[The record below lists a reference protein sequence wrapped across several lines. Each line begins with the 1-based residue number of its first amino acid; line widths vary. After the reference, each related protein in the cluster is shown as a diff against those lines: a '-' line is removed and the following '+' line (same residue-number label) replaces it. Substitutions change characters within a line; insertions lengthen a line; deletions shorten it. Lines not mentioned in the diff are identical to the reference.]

1 MEQQGLRE
9 LYVDNLKDMYSAEKQ
24 ILRALPKMIEGAA
37 NEDLANALE
46 EHRAITE
53 QQVTRLET
61 IFGKL
66 GSSARGKKCKGM
78 EGLLE
83 EGAELLEQE
92 DESDV
97 RDAGIIVAAQK
108 VEHYEIA
115 AYGSLRTF
123 AELLGD
129 DRAVQL
135 LEESLEEEKDADEKL
150 TALAQSCI
158 NLEAANQQEEPQRKQ
173 AGRR

>member
-24 ILRALPKMIEGAA
+24 ILRALPKMIKGAA

-46 EHRAITE
+46 EHRAVTE
-53 QQVTRLET
+53 QQVVRLEK
-61 IFGKL
+61 IFRNL
-66 GSSARGKKCKGM
+66 GNAARAKKCKGM

-83 EGAELLEQE
+83 EGAELLDQE
-92 DESDV
+92 NESDV

-129 DRAVQL
+129 DEAVQL
-135 LEESLEEEKDADEKL
+135 LEESLDEEKDADEKL

-158 NLEAANQQEEPQRKQ
+158 NLEAANAEEEPARKR

>member
-1 MEQQGLRE
+1 GSANTE
-9 LYVDNLKDMYSAEKQ
+9 LAS
-24 ILRALPKMIEGAA
+24 
-37 NEDLANALE
+37 ALE
-46 EHRAITE
+46 DHRAVTE
-53 QQVTRLET
+53 QQVARLET
-61 IFGKL
+61 IFRSL
-66 GSSARGKKCKGM
+66 GNSARAKKCKGM
-78 EGLLE
+78 EGVLE
-83 EGAELLEQE
+83 EGAELLDAE

-129 DRAVQL
+129 DEAVNL
-135 LEESLEEEKDADEKL
+135 LDQSLEEEKEADEKL
-150 TALAQSCI
+150 TALAQSSI
-158 NLEAANQQEEPQRKQ
+158 NLEAANQDEEPARKR